1 MSVFAFMW
9 IFTVLSA
16 WLDAIYVRKTF
27 RYLFPNVYSR
37 TMPRNSASG
46 SKENRWVKLC
56 LFLHDFQLRVLI
68 FCPSVWPGV
77 PLSTFLKSIHIWP
90 FRQSV
95 RQSVRQ
101 FVRRQKS
108 IKKCKN
114 KQTKKRKLEPEF
126 QAQIPTLSLNHNNKN
141 TTTIMTT
148 ITETTTTE
156 FLHE

>member
-77 PLSTFLKSIHIWP
+77 PLSTFLKSIHISP
-90 FRQSV
+90 V

-108 IKKCKN
+108 IKN
-114 KQTKKRKLEPEF
+114 AKKKKEKKEKKLEPEF

-141 TTTIMTT
+141 TTTI
-148 ITETTTTE
+148 TTTTTTTTTV
-156 FLHE
+156 FQHE